1 MLAWSPVSLTS
12 LYLPSVAQETMVAM
26 ECFFS
31 EWFERVE
38 GHEMGRYPPSN
49 DTEVVQRMTKEGG
62 VRSPP

>member
-1 MLAWSPVSLTS
+1 MQYALC
-12 LYLPSVAQETMVAM
+12 AQETMVAM

-62 VRSPP
+62 VRLQPPSALPVR